1 VPCLKRANIR
11 TMVRLF
17 VLLASILATAPGLRA
32 QQAADAWPNRPVHAI
47 VPSQAGGAGDIV
59 ARIICERLSERLGQ
73 QFIVDDRPGA
83 GGVVGIDALARS
95 APDGYTIGHITAST
109 QTSAPVLMPNLPY
122 DPIKS
127 FAPVALTGSLPYVLA
142 VNPGLPV
149 NNVAELIALAKAK
162 PHGLDNAEF
171 GTSSMASLASL
182 LFEVRAGVEFNQ
194 VPYRSTAQAMLDV
207 VEGRVGVQ
215 FGTIAPMLPLLGAGK
230 IRALAVTGA
239 ERSPSLPEVP
249 SIAEAA
255 LPGYEAVLWQ
265 AFAAPAGTPAPIIAR
280 LNRELTEILAEPA
293 TIAALARQG
302 VEAQS
307 SSPEAL
313 TERIRS
319 DIEKWRDVVA
329 KVGIKP
335 Q

>member
-1 VPCLKRANIR
+1 MFQSAPIIRAVIVCLCIVAP
-11 TMVRLF
+11 VF
-17 VLLASILATAPGLRA
+17 ASGA
-32 QQAADAWPNRPVHAI
+32 QDAAQDWPNRPVHLI

-59 ARIICERLSERLGQ
+59 ARIIAQRLSERLGQ
-73 QFIVDDRPGA
+73 QFVVDDRPGA
-83 GGVVGIDALARS
+83 GGVVGVDAMARA

-109 QTSAPVLMPNLPY
+109 QTSAPVLTKNLPY

-142 VNPGLPV
+142 VNPGLPTK
-149 NNVAELIALAKAK
+149 NVAELIALAKAK

-207 VEGRVGVQ
+207 VEGRIQVQ
-215 FGTIAPMLPLLGAGK
+215 FGTIAPMLPLIRAGK
-230 IRALAVTGA
+230 IGALAVTA
-239 ERSPSLPEVP
+239 AKRSPSLPDIP
-249 SIAEAA
+249 TIAEAA

-265 AFAAPAGTPAPIIAR
+265 AFAAPAGTPEPIIAR
-280 LNRELTEILAEPA
+280 LNRELVEILAEPA
-293 TIAALARQG
+293 TITALAQQG
-302 VEAQS
+302 VEAES

-313 TERIRS
+313 TARVAA
-319 DIEKWRDVVA
+319 DIEKWRNVVA
-329 KVGIKP
+329 KAGIKP

>member
-1 VPCLKRANIR
+1 MIR
-11 TMVRLF
+11 LVVGF
-17 VLLASILATAPGLRA
+17 VCILAGASWANA
-32 QQAADAWPNRPVHAI
+32 QDSADAWPNRPVHAI

-59 ARIICERLSERLGQ
+59 ARIICERLSDRLGQ
-73 QFIVDDRPGA
+73 QFVVDDRPGA

-95 APDGYTIGHITAST
+95 TPDGYTIGHITAST
-109 QTSAPVLMPNLPY
+109 QTSAPVLMRNLPY

-142 VNPGLPV
+142 VSPGLPANSV
-149 NNVAELIALAKAK
+149 SELIALAKAK

-207 VEGRVGVQ
+207 VEGRVQVQ
-215 FGTIAPMLPLLGAGK
+215 FGTIAPMLPLIGAGK

-239 ERSPSLPEVP
+239 RRSPSLPDIP
-249 SIAEAA
+249 TIAEAA

-265 AFAAPAGTPAPIIAR
+265 AFAAPAGTPQPIIAR
-280 LNRELTEILAEPA
+280 LNRELTQILAEPA
-293 TIAALARQG
+293 TIAALAQQG
-302 VEAQS
+302 VEAEA

-313 TERIRS
+313 ATRIAD
-319 DIEKWRDVVA
+319 DIAKWRDVAA
-329 KVGIKP
+329 KAGIKP
-335 Q
+335 E